1 MDVEPH
7 ARNNGRSNRV
17 GFERLQRI
25 VNFELSSVLLVIA
38 APASALIIAFIAIF
52 TARGMPGALAR
63 KAMTRIRPTLAS
75 AVMGFAVVG
84 TTLAV
89 AALTV
94 VTGISSGFINEFQ
107 TRVLGVNAH
116 IVVLR
121 YGFAEYRQVLESI
134 RRVPGVVGVS
144 PFVLNE
150 MMIVSGHRLAGVL
163 LKGVDLEL
171 VPTVL
176 DVPEYLLDDATLDDL
191 RRQGE
196 AAPPSQQPTWL
207 RPWSEGEPDPQ
218 PFEENAALA
227 GVAPDENSSQASTE
241 ELDLAVAEALG
252 VELDGEDDASDS
264 ASPETLPGLMV
275 GRTLAQE
282 LDVEV
287 GDTVRI
293 VTPLAGLDRSLWAP
307 EEGAIRSREFRV
319 AGVFYSGFDEY
330 DRRLVLVEMSEAQ
343 SFGGQGDVA
352 TGLELRVSSPA
363 AAPAIADEL
372 RRQLGSGFRILD
384 WSELNENLFAALELQ
399 KIALML
405 VVSALIIVAALLV
418 IATLV
423 MMIHERKREIAI
435 LKAMGARDVSVMRA
449 FALIGASVGTLGTTF
464 GVALGML
471 ICAILSEHEWDLDP
485 GVYLIDRLPIAM
497 NPSDL
502 LLISSVSLVVTL
514 CAAIL
519 PAWFTAARM
528 KPVEGLKQD

>member
-1 MDVEPH
+1 MDAEPYP
-7 ARNNGRSNRV
+7 RNNGPPIQV
-17 GFERLQRI
+17 GIGRRKGG
-25 VNFELSSVLLVIA
+25 VDFELDSIILVIA
-38 APASALIIAFIAIF
+38 APASALLIASLAILF
-52 TARGMPGALAR
+52 ARGMPGALAR
-63 KAMTRIRPTLAS
+63 RAMSRLRPTLAS

-89 AALTV
+89 AALTI
-94 VTGISSGFINEFQ
+94 VTGISSGFISEFQ
-107 TRVLGVNAH
+107 SRVLGVNAH

-134 RRVPGVVGVS
+134 RRVPGVVSGS

-171 VPTVL
+171 MPTVL
-176 DVPEYLLDDATLDDL
+176 DVPDYILDGDIESL
-191 RRQGE
+191 RRPGPGAE
-196 AAPPSQQPTWL
+196 SPPSPQPTWL
-207 RPWSEGEPDPQ
+207 RPWSEGAPDPR
-218 PFEENAALA
+218 PHDEEAALA
-227 GVAPDENSSQASTE
+227 GVAPDDGDDRASSA

-252 VELDGEDDASDS
+252 VDLDAADDEEPA
-264 ASPETLPGLMV
+264 PEALPGLMV
-275 GRTLAQE
+275 GQTLAGE
-282 LDVEV
+282 LDVQV

-307 EEGAIRSREFRV
+307 EEGSIRSREFRI

-352 TGLELRVSSPA
+352 TGLELRVEDPA
-363 AAPAIADEL
+363 EARAVAEEL

-384 WSELNENLFAALELQ
+384 WSELNQNLFAALELQ
-399 KIALML
+399 KMALML

-435 LKAMGARDVSVMRA
+435 LKAMGARDLSVMRA
-449 FALIGASVGTLGTTF
+449 FALIGASVGTLGTTL
-464 GVALGML
+464 GVTLGMAL
-471 ICAILSEHEWDLDP
+471 CALLSKHEWELDP

-497 NPSDL
+497 NPGDL
-502 LLISSVSLVVTL
+502 LIISGVSLAVTL
-514 CAAIL
+514 VAAIL

-528 KPVEGLKQD
+528 NPVEGLKQD